1 MRRKQKRRKKH
12 RRPRQANQAT
22 PALDPV
28 YYMPLPVEDW
38 CEIFEAVE
46 QVAANQ
52 HKIDNPLR
60 RMMVVITSMCNK
72 DLKKS
77 ISAFR
82 RYSALCE
89 AIKDP
94 RLAEWVQDTEI
105 ASSLVYAFADVRLD
119 ASEEVVMDDLI
130 QKIRAYES

>member
-1 MRRKQKRRKKH
+1 MRRKQKRRKKR
-12 RRPRQANQAT
+12 RRPRQAKQR
-22 PALDPV
+22 
-28 YYMPLPVEDW
+28 YIPLPVEDW

-52 HKIDNPLR
+52 HKIDNPLK

-77 ISAFR
+77 INAFR

-89 AIKDP
+89 AIKEP
-94 RLAEWVQDTEI
+94 RKICGFFRPGRMGTRHEHCTVT
-105 ASSLVYAFADVRLD
+105 
-119 ASEEVVMDDLI
+119 DLCLC
-130 QKIRAYES
+130 

>member
-1 MRRKQKRRKKH
+1 MRRKQKRRKKRH
-12 RRPRQANQAT
+12 RPRQAKQR
-22 PALDPV
+22 
-28 YYMPLPVEDW
+28 YMPLPVEEW

-52 HKIDNPLR
+52 HKIDNPLG